1 MSRLK
6 QEKLLMPFKTM
17 DLMETELKNLDIV
30 NTSDQLN
37 NTLKIV
43 RRNQK
48 IQKDYFSMA
57 EYLIWGVNHYI
68 ENDFYKRKRNKNKQ
82 RTIAFYS

>member
-1 MSRLK
+1 
-6 QEKLLMPFKTM
+6 MPFKTM
-17 DLMETELKNLDIV
+17 HLMETELKNLDIV

-43 RRNQK
+43 RRNTK

-57 EYLIWGVNHYI
+57 EYLIWGVNQYI